1 MISLKIYRYLLILL
15 ILICVV
21 CIFLLFRSQIF
32 KDKKELQIGAMWFLI
47 ILIINFGN
55 MFYTLMYYDKNK
67 DKKGP
72 KGPKVLMEHVVKKE
86 MILNVVNVDLLDN
99 HKARCMELI

>member
-67 DKKGP
+67 DKIVTIKGASGVSP
-72 KGPKVLMEHVVKKE
+72 NRSEIIAYNAWDWAQAIWHDMLS
-86 MILNVVNVDLLDN
+86 
-99 HKARCMELI
+99 